1 MVDPAQSTTFD
12 DLVGELDY
20 PMLVVTAAVGGE
32 RSGCLVGF
40 ATQCSIDPVR
50 FAVHISE
57 KNHTLS
63 VASEAEALGVH
74 FLTTADGD
82 LAELFG
88 GETGDEVDKFATID
102 WHTGHLQVPLVDR
115 CPNRFVGRV
124 LDRHRAGDHV
134 CFVLEPIAV
143 EFGGEFTPLPFQRAK
158 KIDPGH
164 EA

>member
-1 MVDPAQSTTFD
+1 VTPASAAFD
-12 DLVGELDY
+12 KLVGELDY
-20 PMLVVTAAVGGE
+20 PMLVVTAAAGDE

-40 ATQCSIDPVR
+40 ATQCSIDPER
-50 FAVHISE
+50 FAVYISK

-74 FLTTADGD
+74 FLSADDGD
-82 LAELFG
+82 VAELFG
-88 GETGDEVDKFATID
+88 GETGDEVDKFAEIE
-102 WHTGHLQVPLVDR
+102 WREGPGGAPLLDR

-124 LDRHRAGDHV
+124 LDRHDVGDHV
-134 CFVLEPIAV
+134 CFVLEPV
-143 EFGGEFTPLPFQRAK
+143 EVGFAGGFTPLPFQRAK